1 MKNQNV
7 FIDNAIAFI
16 LGSIFTFLL
25 AVVKKRLFSVNQD
38 FFNLLND
45 FKKRLPPTNKKA
57 EKIPNHFMTHL
68 NLTEMTHHISKKE
81 IDILL
86 KSLEDLDYSKIIFKK
101 KQITNYSKNI
111 QRIIN
116 TTTWDKFLI
125 SILDEML
132 NDEKLNQSK
141 LYVLGFR
148 YYPYFKC

>member
-1 MKNQNV
+1 MKNQNI

-57 EKIPNHFMTHL
+57 EKIPNPFMTHL
-68 NLTEMTHHISKKE
+68 NITEMTHHISRKE

-86 KSLEDLDYSKIIFKK
+86 KSLEDLDYSK
-101 KQITNYSKNI
+101 NI
-111 QRIIN
+111 QRIIK
-116 TTTWDKFLI
+116 TTTCDKFLI